1 MMKKSLLAL
10 GALAAAHGAF
20 AQSSVTVF
28 GVLDTSIVYTEGSG
42 PNAGSRTQMS
52 SSGNS
57 FSRLGFRGT
66 EDLGGGYGAGFW
78 LEAGLQSDSGGIIPT
93 NVNNQING
101 VQAGS
106 FGFSR
111 RATVS
116 LFGPFGEV
124 RLGRDY
130 TPTFWNTAL
139 FDPFGTGGGIGA
151 NHLYFVGQGGLGA
164 YVGTRASNSVG
175 YFLPQNIGGFYGQVM
190 AASGENVDVDG
201 QPGAHD
207 GDYLGGRL
215 GWRSGGFDIA
225 GATGRA
231 QYASGDLTLSNVGV
245 AYTFGPSIQAIS
257 GLKLMAEYHQ
267 DKLGER
273 EGKGGLVGFKW
284 PMGPGVLKASYA
296 HYERDPQ
303 VAGQSDLASD
313 KMALGYEYLLSKR
326 TSLYATVARIHND
339 DGTADSL
346 GGVPT
351 TPGRP
356 ATGTEFGI
364 THTF

>member
-1 MMKKSLLAL
+1 MKKSIL
-10 GALAAAHGAF
+10 ALAALAAGHGAF

-28 GVLDTSIVYTEGSG
+28 GVLDTSLMYTQGSG
-42 PNAGSRTQMS
+42 PGAGSRWQMA

-78 LEAGLQSDSGGIIPT
+78 LEAGLQSDTGGTLPT
-93 NVNNQING
+93 NVNNQPNG
-101 VQAGS
+101 VQPGS

-116 LFGPFGEV
+116 YFGPFGEV

-164 YVGTRASNSVG
+164 FVGTRASNSIG

-190 AASGENVDVDG
+190 AASGENVDVEG
-201 QPGAHD
+201 QPNVHN
-207 GDYLGGRL
+207 GDYLGARL
-215 GWRSGGFDIA
+215 GFRSGGFDMA

-231 QYASGDLTLSNVGV
+231 QYATGDLTLSNLGV
-245 AYTFGPSIQAIS
+245 AYTFGPGTSVVG

-273 EGKGGLVGFKW
+273 EGRGGLVGLKW
-284 PMGPGVLKASYA
+284 PVGPGMVKASYA
-296 HYERDPQ
+296 RYQRDAL
-303 VAGQSDLASD
+303 VAGQDDLASA
-313 KMALGYEYLLSKR
+313 KLALGYEYLLSKR
-326 TSLYATVARIHND
+326 TSVYATVARIHND
-339 DGTADSL
+339 AGTADSL

-351 TPGRP
+351 APGH
-356 ATGTEFGI
+356 AANGTEFGLS
-364 THTF
+364 HTF